1 MHDGGNGNGNGND
14 GHDTVV
20 IEWAPFRLAAGVSE
34 AALLDA
40 SEALQRDFLQHQ
52 PGFLGRELLRGPDGQ
67 WADLVVWE
75 SRAAAERIMPAMGA
89 SPACHAYFA
98 LMQGASTA
106 DPGAGVLHLERVRRY
121 EARA

>member
-1 MHDGGNGNGNGND
+1 MHE
-14 GHDTVV
+14 HDRHDRHDDDAQMTVV